1 MTFKVFRDSVFLA
14 CIISNY
20 VRGAFMDKEYWS
32 HKIKG
37 ALLGKTI
44 GENLGRPYLGAH
56 EPLELT
62 FYDPLPDPDSSS
74 CFLDFQI
81 LWLDELSKMPHPVP
95 ERNFFAQCWLD
106 HIRYYD
112 AEYGIA
118 LRNLRNSIMPPW
130 SGNFDDYFSDN
141 FGAAR
146 RADLWAFLNPAK
158 PDTALKITY
167 EDSCVDHDKDGVF
180 AAEFFAVLLSNAF
193 IESNPDAL
201 LNAALAA
208 IPGESRLAEAVRF
221 TRELCARENDWKEA
235 RRQFLAK
242 FDSENYEDGVMNTGF
257 ILLAYLLGNGDFE
270 KTVLIAAN
278 CARNTPVNAGM
289 AGELVGLLKPDSIPE
304 RWLAPVSEKIQL
316 SDPELVMDYPQTLD
330 AFIEQILELAP
341 RIEAHTPR
349 SCDQPDFTPFLIPVQ
364 FGIHRNWNRW
374 HEILPIP
381 EYLHLDKE
389 YTIPGTFNYLDAFE
403 VPPNSLYMMRFQFT
417 IDETK
422 KVRVIFNC
430 NATSRVWVDGVYR
443 FGRDGGWVTP
453 SFDTVPHNQYCDIT
467 LEGGVHEL
475 LAGVAPVP
483 AKPSET
489 ILWVMGIADCA
500 DSQWLPYA
508 FFNN

>member
-1 MTFKVFRDSVFLA
+1 
-14 CIISNY
+14 
-20 VRGAFMDKEYWS
+20 MDKEYWS

-167 EDSCVDHDKDGVF
+167 EDACVDHDKDGVF

-193 IESNPDAL
+193 IESNPEAL

-242 FDSENYEDGVMNTGF
+242 FDNENYEDGIMNTGF

-289 AGELVGLLKPDSIPE
+289 AGELVGLLKPDSISE

-349 SCDQPDFTPFLIPVQ
+349 ACDQPDFTPFLIPVQ

-389 YTIPGTFNYLDAFE
+389 YTIPGTFNYLNAFE

-417 IDETK
+417 IDEPK
-422 KVRVIFNC
+422 KVRIIFNS
-430 NATSRVWVDGVYR
+430 NAISRVWVDGVYR
-443 FGRDGGWVTP
+443 FGRDGGCVTP
-453 SFDTVPHNQYCDIT
+453 SFDTVPHNQYCDLT

-475 LAGVAPVP
+475 LAGVAPNTP
-483 AKPSET
+483 AEN
-489 ILWVMGIADCA
+489 IIWVMGVADCA

-508 FFNN
+508 FFGN

>member
-1 MTFKVFRDSVFLA
+1 
-14 CIISNY
+14 
-20 VRGAFMDKEYWS
+20 MDKEYWS

-167 EDSCVDHDKDGVF
+167 EDACVDHDKDGVF

-242 FDSENYEDGVMNTGF
+242 FDNENYEDGIMNTGF

-304 RWLAPVSEKIQL
+304 RWLAPVSQKIQL

-349 SCDQPDFTPFLIPVQ
+349 ACDQPDFTPFLIPVQ

-389 YTIPGTFNYLDAFE
+389 YTIPGTFNYLNAFE

-467 LEGGVHEL
+467 LESGVHEL

-508 FFNN
+508 FFSN

>member
-1 MTFKVFRDSVFLA
+1 
-14 CIISNY
+14 
-20 VRGAFMDKEYWS
+20 MDKEYWS

-167 EDSCVDHDKDGVF
+167 EDACVDHDKDGVF

-193 IESNPDAL
+193 IESNPEAL

-242 FDSENYEDGVMNTGF
+242 FDSENYEDGIMNTGF

-289 AGELVGLLKPDSIPE
+289 AGELVGLLKPDSISE

-349 SCDQPDFTPFLIPVQ
+349 ACDQPDFTPFLIPVQ

-389 YTIPGTFNYLDAFE
+389 YTIPGTFNYLNAFE

-467 LEGGVHEL
+467 LESGVHEL

-508 FFNN
+508 FFSN

>member
-1 MTFKVFRDSVFLA
+1 
-14 CIISNY
+14 
-20 VRGAFMDKEYWS
+20 MDKEYWS

-56 EPLELT
+56 DPLELT

>member
-1 MTFKVFRDSVFLA
+1 
-14 CIISNY
+14 
-20 VRGAFMDKEYWS
+20 MDKEYWS

-167 EDSCVDHDKDGVF
+167 EDACVDHDKDGVF

-221 TRELCARENDWKEA
+221 TRELCTRENDWKEA

-242 FDSENYEDGVMNTGF
+242 FDSENYEDGIMNTGF

-289 AGELVGLLKPDSIPE
+289 AGELVALLKPASIPE

-349 SCDQPDFTPFLIPVQ
+349 ACDQPDFTPFLIPVQ

-389 YTIPGTFNYLDAFE
+389 YTIPGTFNYLNAFE

-467 LEGGVHEL
+467 LESGVHEL

-508 FFNN
+508 FFSN

>member
-1 MTFKVFRDSVFLA
+1 
-14 CIISNY
+14 
-20 VRGAFMDKEYWS
+20 MDKEYWS

-167 EDSCVDHDKDGVF
+167 EDACVDHDKDGVF

-193 IESNPDAL
+193 IESNPEAL

-242 FDSENYEDGVMNTGF
+242 FDNENYEDGIMNTGF

-289 AGELVGLLKPDSIPE
+289 AGELVGLLKPDSISE

-349 SCDQPDFTPFLIPVQ
+349 ACDQPDFTPFLIPVQ

-389 YTIPGTFNYLDAFE
+389 YTIPGTFNYLNAFE

-467 LEGGVHEL
+467 LESGVHEL

-489 ILWVMGIADCA
+489 ILWVMGVADCA

-508 FFNN
+508 FFSN

>member
-1 MTFKVFRDSVFLA
+1 
-14 CIISNY
+14 
-20 VRGAFMDKEYWS
+20 MDKEYWS

-167 EDSCVDHDKDGVF
+167 EDACVDHDKDGVF

-242 FDSENYEDGVMNTGF
+242 FDNENYEDGIMNTGF

-289 AGELVGLLKPDSIPE
+289 AGELVGLLKPDSISE

-349 SCDQPDFTPFLIPVQ
+349 ACDQPDFTPFLIPVQ

-389 YTIPGTFNYLDAFE
+389 YTIPGTFNYLNAFE

-467 LEGGVHEL
+467 LESGVHEL

-483 AKPSET
+483 TKPSET
-489 ILWVMGIADCA
+489 ILWVMGVADCA

-508 FFNN
+508 FFGN

>member
-1 MTFKVFRDSVFLA
+1 
-14 CIISNY
+14 
-20 VRGAFMDKEYWS
+20 MDKEYWS

-81 LWLDELSKMPHPVP
+81 LWLDELSRMPHPVP

-167 EDSCVDHDKDGVF
+167 EDACVDHDKDGVF

-242 FDSENYEDGVMNTGF
+242 FDNENYEDGIMNTGF

-349 SCDQPDFTPFLIPVQ
+349 ACDQPDFTPFLIPVQ

-389 YTIPGTFNYLDAFE
+389 YTIPGTFNYLNAFE

-467 LEGGVHEL
+467 LESGVHEL

-508 FFNN
+508 FFSN

>member
-1 MTFKVFRDSVFLA
+1 
-14 CIISNY
+14 
-20 VRGAFMDKEYWS
+20 
-32 HKIKG
+32 
-37 ALLGKTI
+37 
-44 GENLGRPYLGAH
+44 
-56 EPLELT
+56 
-62 FYDPLPDPDSSS
+62 
-74 CFLDFQI
+74 
-81 LWLDELSKMPHPVP
+81 
-95 ERNFFAQCWLD
+95 
-106 HIRYYD
+106 
-112 AEYGIA
+112 
-118 LRNLRNSIMPPW
+118 
-130 SGNFDDYFSDN
+130 
-141 FGAAR
+141 
-146 RADLWAFLNPAK
+146 
-158 PDTALKITY
+158 
-167 EDSCVDHDKDGVF
+167 
-180 AAEFFAVLLSNAF
+180 
-193 IESNPDAL
+193 
-201 LNAALAA
+201 
-208 IPGESRLAEAVRF
+208 
-221 TRELCARENDWKEA
+221 
-235 RRQFLAK
+235 
-242 FDSENYEDGVMNTGF
+242 MNTGF

-270 KTVLIAAN
+270 ETVLIAAN

-349 SCDQPDFTPFLIPVQ
+349 ACDQPDFTPFLIPVQ

-389 YTIPGTFNYLDAFE
+389 YTIPGTFNYLNAFE

-467 LEGGVHEL
+467 LESGVHEL

-489 ILWVMGIADCA
+489 ILWVMGVADCA

-508 FFNN
+508 FFSN

>member
-1 MTFKVFRDSVFLA
+1 
-14 CIISNY
+14 
-20 VRGAFMDKEYWS
+20 MDKEYWS

-167 EDSCVDHDKDGVF
+167 EDACVDHDKDGVF

-242 FDSENYEDGVMNTGF
+242 FDNENYEDGIMNTGF

-349 SCDQPDFTPFLIPVQ
+349 ACDQPDFTPFLIPVQ

-389 YTIPGTFNYLDAFE
+389 YTIPGTFNYLNAFE

-467 LEGGVHEL
+467 LESGVHEL

-489 ILWVMGIADCA
+489 ILWVMGVADCA

-508 FFNN
+508 FFSN

>member
-1 MTFKVFRDSVFLA
+1 
-14 CIISNY
+14 
-20 VRGAFMDKEYWS
+20 MDKEYWS

-62 FYDPLPDPDSSS
+62 FYDPLPDPDFSS

-167 EDSCVDHDKDGVF
+167 EDACVDHDKDGVF

-242 FDSENYEDGVMNTGF
+242 FDNENYEDGIMNTGF

-289 AGELVGLLKPDSIPE
+289 AGELVGLLKPDSISE

-349 SCDQPDFTPFLIPVQ
+349 ACDQPDFTPFLIPVQ

-389 YTIPGTFNYLDAFE
+389 YTIPGTFNYLNAFE

-467 LEGGVHEL
+467 LESGVHEL

-489 ILWVMGIADCA
+489 ILWVMGVADCA

-508 FFNN
+508 FFGN

>member
-1 MTFKVFRDSVFLA
+1 
-14 CIISNY
+14 
-20 VRGAFMDKEYWS
+20 MDKEYWS

-167 EDSCVDHDKDGVF
+167 EDACVDHDKDGVF

-242 FDSENYEDGVMNTGF
+242 FDNENYEDGIMNTGF

-349 SCDQPDFTPFLIPVQ
+349 ACDQPDFTQFLIPVQ

-389 YTIPGTFNYLDAFE
+389 YTIPGTFNYLNAFE

-467 LEGGVHEL
+467 LESGVHEL

-508 FFNN
+508 FFSN

>member
-1 MTFKVFRDSVFLA
+1 
-14 CIISNY
+14 
-20 VRGAFMDKEYWS
+20 MDKEYWS

-167 EDSCVDHDKDGVF
+167 EDACVDHDKDGVF

-193 IESNPDAL
+193 IESNPEAL
-201 LNAALAA
+201 LNAAVGAGG
-208 IPGESRLAEAVRF
+208 GESRLAEAVRF

-242 FDSENYEDGVMNTGF
+242 FDNENYEDGIMNTGF

-289 AGELVGLLKPDSIPE
+289 AGELVGLLKPDSISE

-341 RIEAHTPR
+341 RIDAHTPR
-349 SCDQPDFTPFLIPVQ
+349 ACDQPDFTPFLIPVQ

-389 YTIPGTFNYLDAFE
+389 YTIPGTFNYLNAFE

-467 LEGGVHEL
+467 LESGVHEL

-508 FFNN
+508 FFGN

>member
-1 MTFKVFRDSVFLA
+1 
-14 CIISNY
+14 
-20 VRGAFMDKEYWS
+20 MDKEYWS

-167 EDSCVDHDKDGVF
+167 EDACVDHDKDGVF

-242 FDSENYEDGVMNTGF
+242 FDNENYEDGIMNTGF

-349 SCDQPDFTPFLIPVQ
+349 ACDQPDFTPFLIPVQ

-389 YTIPGTFNYLDAFE
+389 YTIPGTFNYLNAFE

-467 LEGGVHEL
+467 LESGVHEL

-508 FFNN
+508 FFSN

>member
-1 MTFKVFRDSVFLA
+1 
-14 CIISNY
+14 
-20 VRGAFMDKEYWS
+20 MDKEYWS

-167 EDSCVDHDKDGVF
+167 EDACVDHDKDGVF

-242 FDSENYEDGVMNTGF
+242 FDNENYEDGIMNTGF

-289 AGELVGLLKPDSIPE
+289 AGELVGLLKPDSISE

-349 SCDQPDFTPFLIPVQ
+349 ACDQPDFTPFLIPVQ

-389 YTIPGTFNYLDAFE
+389 YTIPGTFNYLNAFE

-467 LEGGVHEL
+467 LESGVHEL

-483 AKPSET
+483 VKPSET

-508 FFNN
+508 FFSN

>member
-1 MTFKVFRDSVFLA
+1 
-14 CIISNY
+14 
-20 VRGAFMDKEYWS
+20 MDKEYWS

-242 FDSENYEDGVMNTGF
+242 FDSENYEDGIMNTGF

>member
-1 MTFKVFRDSVFLA
+1 
-14 CIISNY
+14 
-20 VRGAFMDKEYWS
+20 MDKEYWS

-167 EDSCVDHDKDGVF
+167 EDACVDHDKDGVF

-242 FDSENYEDGVMNTGF
+242 FDNENYEDGIMNTGF

-289 AGELVGLLKPDSIPE
+289 AGELVGLLKPDSISE

-349 SCDQPDFTPFLIPVQ
+349 ACDQPDFTPFLIPVQ

-389 YTIPGTFNYLDAFE
+389 YTIPGTFNYLNAFE

-467 LEGGVHEL
+467 LESGVHEL

-508 FFNN
+508 FFSN

>member
-1 MTFKVFRDSVFLA
+1 
-14 CIISNY
+14 
-20 VRGAFMDKEYWS
+20 MDKEYWS

-167 EDSCVDHDKDGVF
+167 EDACVDHDKDGVF

-242 FDSENYEDGVMNTGF
+242 FDNENYEDGIMNTGF

-349 SCDQPDFTPFLIPVQ
+349 ACDQPDFTPFLIPVQ

-389 YTIPGTFNYLDAFE
+389 YTIPGTFNYLNAFE

-467 LEGGVHEL
+467 LESGVHEL
-475 LAGVAPVP
+475 LAGLAPVP

-508 FFNN
+508 FFSN

>member
-1 MTFKVFRDSVFLA
+1 
-14 CIISNY
+14 
-20 VRGAFMDKEYWS
+20 MDKEYWS

-422 KVRVIFNC
+422 KVRVIFNG
-430 NATSRVWVDGVYR
+430 NATSRVWGDGVYR

>member
-1 MTFKVFRDSVFLA
+1 
-14 CIISNY
+14 
-20 VRGAFMDKEYWS
+20 MDKEYWS

-56 EPLELT
+56 EPLGLT

-167 EDSCVDHDKDGVF
+167 EDACVDHDKDGVF

-242 FDSENYEDGVMNTGF
+242 FDNENYEDGIMNTGF

-349 SCDQPDFTPFLIPVQ
+349 ACDQPDFTPFLIPVQ

-389 YTIPGTFNYLDAFE
+389 YTIPGTFNYLNAFE

-467 LEGGVHEL
+467 LESGVHEL

-508 FFNN
+508 FFSN

>member
-1 MTFKVFRDSVFLA
+1 
-14 CIISNY
+14 
-20 VRGAFMDKEYWS
+20 MDKEYWS

-81 LWLDELSKMPHPVP
+81 LWLDELSKMPPPVP

-167 EDSCVDHDKDGVF
+167 EDACVDHDKDGVF

-193 IESNPDAL
+193 IESNPEAL

-242 FDSENYEDGVMNTGF
+242 FDNENYEDGIMNTGF

-289 AGELVGLLKPDSIPE
+289 AGELVGLLKPDSISE

-349 SCDQPDFTPFLIPVQ
+349 ACDQPDFTPFLIPVQ

-389 YTIPGTFNYLDAFE
+389 YTIPGTFNYLNAFE

-467 LEGGVHEL
+467 LESGVHEL

-508 FFNN
+508 FFSN

>member
-1 MTFKVFRDSVFLA
+1 
-14 CIISNY
+14 
-20 VRGAFMDKEYWS
+20 MDKEYWS

-62 FYDPLPDPDSSS
+62 FYDPLPDPDSSN

-167 EDSCVDHDKDGVF
+167 EDACVDHDKDGVF

-242 FDSENYEDGVMNTGF
+242 FDNENYEDGIMNTGF

-349 SCDQPDFTPFLIPVQ
+349 ACDQPDFTPFLIPVQ

-389 YTIPGTFNYLDAFE
+389 YTIPGTFNYLNAFE

-467 LEGGVHEL
+467 LESGVHEL

-508 FFNN
+508 FFSN

>member
-1 MTFKVFRDSVFLA
+1 
-14 CIISNY
+14 
-20 VRGAFMDKEYWS
+20 MDKEYWS

-167 EDSCVDHDKDGVF
+167 EDACVDHDKDGVF

-193 IESNPDAL
+193 IESNPEAL

-242 FDSENYEDGVMNTGF
+242 FDNENYEDGIMNTGF

-349 SCDQPDFTPFLIPVQ
+349 ACDQPDFTPFLIPVQ

-389 YTIPGTFNYLDAFE
+389 YTIPGTFNYLNAFE

-467 LEGGVHEL
+467 LESGVHEL

-508 FFNN
+508 FFSN

>member
-1 MTFKVFRDSVFLA
+1 
-14 CIISNY
+14 
-20 VRGAFMDKEYWS
+20 MDKEYWS

-167 EDSCVDHDKDGVF
+167 EDACVDHDKDGVF

-193 IESNPDAL
+193 IESNPEAL

-242 FDSENYEDGVMNTGF
+242 FDNENYEDGIMNTGF

-289 AGELVGLLKPDSIPE
+289 AGELVGLLKPDSISE

-349 SCDQPDFTPFLIPVQ
+349 ACDQPDFTPFLIPVQ

-389 YTIPGTFNYLDAFE
+389 YTIPGTFNYLNAFE

-467 LEGGVHEL
+467 LESGVHEL

-489 ILWVMGIADCA
+489 ILWVMGIANCA

-508 FFNN
+508 FFSN

>member
-1 MTFKVFRDSVFLA
+1 
-14 CIISNY
+14 
-20 VRGAFMDKEYWS
+20 MDKEYWS

-221 TRELCARENDWKEA
+221 TRELCAKENDWKEA

-430 NATSRVWVDGVYR
+430 SATSRVWVDGVYR

>member
-1 MTFKVFRDSVFLA
+1 
-14 CIISNY
+14 
-20 VRGAFMDKEYWS
+20 MDKEYWS

-167 EDSCVDHDKDGVF
+167 EDACVDHDKDGVF

-193 IESNPDAL
+193 IESNPEAL

-242 FDSENYEDGVMNTGF
+242 FDNENYEDGIMNTGF

-289 AGELVGLLKPDSIPE
+289 AGELVGLLKPDSISE

-349 SCDQPDFTPFLIPVQ
+349 ACDQPDFTPFLIPVQ

-389 YTIPGTFNYLDAFE
+389 YTIPGTFNYLNAFE

-467 LEGGVHEL
+467 LESGVHEL

-508 FFNN
+508 FFGN

>member
-1 MTFKVFRDSVFLA
+1 
-14 CIISNY
+14 
-20 VRGAFMDKEYWS
+20 MDKEYWS

-167 EDSCVDHDKDGVF
+167 EDACVDHDKDGVF

-242 FDSENYEDGVMNTGF
+242 FDNENYEDGIMNTGF

-289 AGELVGLLKPDSIPE
+289 AGELVGLLKPDSISE

-349 SCDQPDFTPFLIPVQ
+349 ACDQPDFTPFLIPVQ

-389 YTIPGTFNYLDAFE
+389 YTIPGTFNYLNAFE

-467 LEGGVHEL
+467 LESGVHEL

-489 ILWVMGIADCA
+489 ILWVMGVADCA

-508 FFNN
+508 FFSN

>member
-1 MTFKVFRDSVFLA
+1 
-14 CIISNY
+14 
-20 VRGAFMDKEYWS
+20 MDKEYWS

-62 FYDPLPDPDSSS
+62 FYDPLPAPDSSS

-167 EDSCVDHDKDGVF
+167 EDACVDHDKDGVF

-242 FDSENYEDGVMNTGF
+242 FDNENYEDGIMNTGF

-349 SCDQPDFTPFLIPVQ
+349 ACDQPDFTPFLIPVQ

-389 YTIPGTFNYLDAFE
+389 YTIPGTFNYLNAFE

-467 LEGGVHEL
+467 LESGVHEL

-489 ILWVMGIADCA
+489 ILWVMGVADCA

-508 FFNN
+508 FFGN

>member
-1 MTFKVFRDSVFLA
+1 
-14 CIISNY
+14 
-20 VRGAFMDKEYWS
+20 MDKEYWS

-167 EDSCVDHDKDGVF
+167 EDACVDHDKDGVF

-242 FDSENYEDGVMNTGF
+242 FDNENYEDGIMNTGF

-316 SDPELVMDYPQTLD
+316 SDPELVMDDPQTLD

-349 SCDQPDFTPFLIPVQ
+349 ACDQPDFTPFLIPVQ

-389 YTIPGTFNYLDAFE
+389 YTIPGTFNYLNAFE

-467 LEGGVHEL
+467 LESGVHEL

-508 FFNN
+508 FFSN

>member
-1 MTFKVFRDSVFLA
+1 
-14 CIISNY
+14 
-20 VRGAFMDKEYWS
+20 MDKEYWS

-44 GENLGRPYLGAH
+44 GENLGRPYLGAND
-56 EPLELT
+56 PLDLT
-62 FYDPLPDPDSSS
+62 FYNPLPMRDSSS

-81 LWLDELSKMPHPVP
+81 LWLNVLSKMPHPVP
-95 ERNFFAQCWLD
+95 ERYLFAQCWLD
-106 HIRYYD
+106 HVRYYD
-112 AEYGIA
+112 AEYGVA

-167 EDSCVDHDKDGVF
+167 EDACVDHDKDGVF

-242 FDSENYEDGVMNTGF
+242 FDNENYEDGIMNTGF

-289 AGELVGLLKPDSIPE
+289 AGELVGLLKPDSISE

-349 SCDQPDFTPFLIPVQ
+349 ACDQPDFTPFLIPVQ

-389 YTIPGTFNYLDAFE
+389 YTIPGTFNYLNAFE

-467 LEGGVHEL
+467 LESGVHEL

-508 FFNN
+508 FFSN

>member
-1 MTFKVFRDSVFLA
+1 
-14 CIISNY
+14 
-20 VRGAFMDKEYWS
+20 MDKEYWS

-167 EDSCVDHDKDGVF
+167 EDACVDHDKDGVF

-242 FDSENYEDGVMNTGF
+242 FDNENYEDGIMNTGF

-316 SDPELVMDYPQTLD
+316 SDPEPAMDYPQTLD

-349 SCDQPDFTPFLIPVQ
+349 ACDQPDFTPFLIPVQ

-389 YTIPGTFNYLDAFE
+389 YTIPGTFNYLNAFE

-467 LEGGVHEL
+467 LESGVHEL

-508 FFNN
+508 FFSN

>member
-1 MTFKVFRDSVFLA
+1 
-14 CIISNY
+14 
-20 VRGAFMDKEYWS
+20 MDKEYWS

-167 EDSCVDHDKDGVF
+167 EDACVDHDKDGVF

-193 IESNPDAL
+193 IESNPEAL

-242 FDSENYEDGVMNTGF
+242 FDNENYEDGIMNTGF

-289 AGELVGLLKPDSIPE
+289 AGELVGLLKPDSISE

-349 SCDQPDFTPFLIPVQ
+349 ACDQPDFTPFLIPVQ

-389 YTIPGTFNYLDAFE
+389 YTIPGTFNYLNAFE

-467 LEGGVHEL
+467 LESGVHEL

-508 FFNN
+508 FFSN

>member
-1 MTFKVFRDSVFLA
+1 
-14 CIISNY
+14 
-20 VRGAFMDKEYWS
+20 MDKEYWS

-62 FYDPLPDPDSSS
+62 FYDPLPDPDFSS

-167 EDSCVDHDKDGVF
+167 EDACVDHDKDGVF

-242 FDSENYEDGVMNTGF
+242 FDNENYEDGIMNTGF

-349 SCDQPDFTPFLIPVQ
+349 ACDQPDFTPFLIPVQ

-389 YTIPGTFNYLDAFE
+389 YTIPGTFNYLNAFE

-467 LEGGVHEL
+467 LESGVHEL

-508 FFNN
+508 FFSN

>member
-1 MTFKVFRDSVFLA
+1 
-14 CIISNY
+14 
-20 VRGAFMDKEYWS
+20 MDKEYWS

-167 EDSCVDHDKDGVF
+167 EDACVDHDKDGVF

-242 FDSENYEDGVMNTGF
+242 FDNENYEDGIMNTGF

-289 AGELVGLLKPDSIPE
+289 AGELVGLLKPDSISE

-349 SCDQPDFTPFLIPVQ
+349 ACDQPDFTPFLIPVQ

-389 YTIPGTFNYLDAFE
+389 YTIPGTFNYLNAFE

-467 LEGGVHEL
+467 LESGVHEL

-489 ILWVMGIADCA
+489 ILWVMGIANCA

-508 FFNN
+508 FFSN